1 MGIVTESLND
11 SLSVLKEF
19 ISDKKNIDNIE
30 EVAKIMIKAIKSG
43 NKIMS
48 CGNGGSLCDA
58 SHFAEELTGRF
69 RDDRMSLP
77 AVAIND
83 ASHITC
89 VANDFGFEYV
99 FSKFVEGVGREGDV
113 LLALSTSGNSENI
126 IKAVEEAK
134 RKNITVVALTG
145 KDGGKLGS
153 MANKEIRVEWFK
165 YSDRIQEIHIKVL
178 HILVQ
183 LIEEGMF

>member
-30 EVAKIMIKAIKSG
+30 EVAEIMIKAIKSG
-43 NKIMS
+43 NMIIS

-69 RDDRMSLP
+69 RDDRISLP

-113 LLALSTSGNSENI
+113 LLVLSTSGNSENI

-145 KDGGKLGS
+145 KDGGKLS
-153 MANKEIRVEWFK
+153 SIVDKEIRVEWFK